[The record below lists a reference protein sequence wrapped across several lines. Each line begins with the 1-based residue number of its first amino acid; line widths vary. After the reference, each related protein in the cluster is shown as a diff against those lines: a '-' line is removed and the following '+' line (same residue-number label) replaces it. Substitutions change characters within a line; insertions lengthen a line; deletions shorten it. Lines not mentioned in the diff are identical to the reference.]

1 MLPAAPLQHD
11 FRDGQNDSK
20 VISEISSQESVHILI
35 TDKNLGTWRFFAVFK
50 VQVYGFERRDL
61 GKKKNSTL
69 SN

>member
-20 VISEISSQESVHILI
+20 VISEISSQWSVHILI

-50 VQVYGFERRDL
+50 GQVYGSERRDL
-61 GKKKNSTL
+61 GKKNSTL
-69 SN
+69 SK